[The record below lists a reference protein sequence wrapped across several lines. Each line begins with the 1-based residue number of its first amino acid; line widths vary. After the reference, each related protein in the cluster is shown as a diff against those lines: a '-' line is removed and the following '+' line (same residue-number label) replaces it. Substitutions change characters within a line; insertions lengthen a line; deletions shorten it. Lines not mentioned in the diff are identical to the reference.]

1 MVSPNLGEVK
11 SNLEELQAE
20 LMDQAQVSLTAEG
33 RMQPINP
40 DRADLAQ
47 NYSSS
52 ERDLALQDKIEHTLG
67 KIDQALQRIQE
78 GTYGNCVRC
87 SEKIAD
93 ERLEALPY
101 VDLCIKCQRIEEQ
114 QSV

>member
-1 MVSPNLGEVK
+1 MGSPNLVAIK
-11 SNLEELQAE
+11 NKLEELQAD
-20 LMDQAQVSLTAEG
+20 LMDRAQVRVTADG
-33 RMQPINP
+33 RTQPINP

-87 SEKIAD
+87 GEKIAD
-93 ERLEALPY
+93 ERLKALPY
-101 VDLCIKCQRIEEQ
+101 VDLCIECQKIEEQ
-114 QSV
+114 QPV